1 MSIKESVRINLK
13 GVSSVTIDPEV
24 LAEYKT
30 TIEDLEQ
37 KLSKAK
43 WDLEMAYGNLEG
55 ARKRDYDLSK
65 RYQKLYWETQ
75 HYKFW
80 RQSL

>member
-1 MSIKESVRINLK
+1 MVTKESVRINLK

-30 TIEDLEQ
+30 TIEDLEKQ
-37 KLSKAK
+37 LSGAE

-55 ARKRDYDLSK
+55 ARERDYDLSK
-65 RYQKLYWETQ
+65 RYQAQVRKVE
-75 HYKFW
+75 HYELW
-80 RQSL
+80 RKSL